1 MLPQEIRT
9 GTGCRSSWI
18 APNAVQAPQKHPPS
32 PPRFEDKATA
42 ETVFYVAD
50 ALGVH
55 FRVNQ
60 GRSDVVWAC
69 DLPIR
74 YNSDRPT
81 SQVVPDLFVTFGG
94 PWPRRD
100 VFSDWK
106 AGQAPAFTLDIA
118 SASHSERRNW
128 RAKPKAYAA
137 LGVLECW
144 RFDPTGEYF
153 KPQLQGYAWNGN
165 SYAPLQS
172 VTQNGCVTIRSK
184 VLGLEFQA
192 AADGLRI
199 RDPQNG
205 RTFPT
210 VDEAMQEFLRAKQ
223 SLEEEIAARQAVER
237 ERDRE
242 AETRRKAEAHLES
255 VRAQLRD
262 AKQDHQAAEAHLEFV
277 RAQLRD
283 AKQDRLAAEAHLES
297 VRAQARDAK
306 QDRLAAEAHLESVRA
321 QLRDAKQDR
330 QAAQRQAEAAEAEC
344 RAAVEAR
351 NALLQRRNE
360 LEAEIQKR
368 LQAKREPLAS
378 GQGPETEDCDDAD
391 AQLPAELSR

>member
-18 APNAVQAPQKHPPS
+18 APNAGQAPQKHPPS

-50 ALGVH
+50 ALGIH

-94 PWPRRD
+94 PWPRGD
-100 VFSDWK
+100 VFADWK

-137 LGVLECW
+137 LGVRECW
-144 RFDPTGEYF
+144 RFDPTGKYF
-153 KPQLQGYAWNGN
+153 QPQLQGYAWNGN
-165 SYAPLQS
+165 SYAPLRS
-172 VTQNGCVTIRSK
+172 ITQNGCVTIRSK

-205 RTFPT
+205 RIFPT

-242 AETRRKAEAHLES
+242 AEVRRKAEAHLES

-262 AKQDHQAAEAHLEFV
+262 AKQE
-277 RAQLRD
+277 
-283 AKQDRLAAEAHLES
+283 RLAAE
-297 VRAQARDAK
+297 
-306 QDRLAAEAHLESVRA
+306 
-321 QLRDAKQDR
+321 
-330 QAAQRQAEAAEAEC
+330 RQAEAAEAEC

-351 NALLQRRNE
+351 NALLRRRNE

-368 LQAKREPLAS
+368 LQAQREPLAT
-378 GQGPETEDCDDAD
+378 GQAPEAEVCDDAD

>member
-18 APNAVQAPQKHPPS
+18 APNAGQAPKKHPPS

-94 PWPRRD
+94 PWPRGD

-137 LGVLECW
+137 LGVRECW

-153 KPQLQGYAWNGN
+153 QPQLQGYAWNGN
-165 SYAPLQS
+165 SYAPLRS
-172 VTQNGCVTIRSK
+172 ITQNGCVTIRSK

-199 RDPQNG
+199 RDPQTG

-210 VDEAMQEFLRAKQ
+210 VDEAMQEFLRAQQ
-223 SLEEEIAARQAVER
+223 SLEDEIAARQAVER

-262 AKQDHQAAEAHLEFV
+262 AKQDRQAAEAHLESV

-306 QDRLAAEAHLESVRA
+306 QDR
-321 QLRDAKQDR
+321 
-330 QAAQRQAEAAEAEC
+330 QAAQRQAESAEAEC

>member
-1 MLPQEIRT
+1 MLSQEIRT

-18 APNAVQAPQKHPPS
+18 APNAGQAPQKHPPS
-32 PPRFEDKATA
+32 PSRPRFEDKATA

-50 ALGVH
+50 ALGIH

-94 PWPRRD
+94 PWQRED
-100 VFSDWK
+100 VFADWK

-144 RFDPTGEYF
+144 RFDPTGAYF

-172 VTQNGCVTIRSK
+172 VTENGCVTIRSK

-223 SLEEEIAARQAVER
+223 SLEEEIAARQAVEQ

-242 AETRRKAEAHLES
+242 AEVRRK
-255 VRAQLRD
+255 
-262 AKQDHQAAEAHLEFV
+262 
-277 RAQLRD
+277 
-283 AKQDRLAAEAHLES
+283 AEAHLES

-306 QDRLAAEAHLESVRA
+306 QERLAAEAHLESVRA
-321 QLRDAKQDR
+321 QLRDAKQER
-330 QAAQRQAEAAEAEC
+330 LAAQRQAEVAETEC

-351 NALLQRRNE
+351 NALLRRRNE

-368 LQAKREPLAS
+368 LQAQREPRAS
-378 GQGPETEDCDDAD
+378 GQAPETEVCDDAD